1 MLQLS
6 FVIFVILKMHYLS
19 ATHAIFNLV
28 HLHTDNKN
36 DNDYINEGETLSLSH
51 THTHTHTH
59 MHSVAA
65 KTIELQGLW
74 HVVLLCDMCEMVN

>member
-1 MLQLS
+1 ML
-6 FVIFVILKMHYLS
+6 VILKIHNLS
-19 ATHAIFNLV
+19 VALAIFNLV

-36 DNDYINEGETLSLSH
+36 DNAYIKMMVKLCVIH
-51 THTHTHTH
+51 TVTH